1 MRRKLKKLSI
11 KVATAEVPYENIE
24 NMFRSWMGAHYKLLS
39 RTQRQNLILLFEE
52 LFNKKISI
60 INKKMIFADVA

>member
-1 MRRKLKKLSI
+1 M
-11 KVATAEVPYENIE
+11 PYENIE